1 MKNKLILLTSVLIG
15 IIAFWLSKAY
25 LDNEYDK
32 LYGRFQTIEVVGV
45 KNTLPAGTVLKRE
58 DLQPMK
64 VPDVGQSPVRAED
77 VNRVIGRRIFYRV
90 DEGKALLWSN
100 VDAPRLSGSEFAR
113 KITEGKRALSI
124 NLSGASA
131 VSGLV
136 QPNDHV
142 DLIGTFTFPDPLD
155 SLQTQTKTLTLLQN
169 VLVLATGTQYGQYT
183 TASAGGYS
191 TVTFELTPEE
201 VEIVVFAQQ
210 ERGQLYTS
218 LRNPDDIVIDDR
230 QLPSV
235 NFSYL
240 EGVIQEL
247 NDMRIRS
254 QKNQE

>member
-15 IIAFWLSKAY
+15 IVAFWLSAEY
-25 LDNEYDK
+25 LKNEQER
-32 LYGRFQTIEVVGV
+32 LYGRFQEINVLVV
-45 KNTLPAGTVLKRE
+45 KETLPQGSVLKPD
-58 DLQPMK
+58 DLVERK
-64 VPDVGQSPVRAED
+64 VWDVGQNPVRAEERK
-77 VNRVIGRRIFYRV
+77 RVIGRKIFYRV
-90 DEGKALLWSN
+90 DEGKTLLWSN
-100 VDAPRLSGSEFAR
+100 IDAPRLGASEFAR

-142 DLIGTFTFPDPLD
+142 DLLGTFTFPDPQNP
-155 SLQTQTKTLTLLQN
+155 LQTETVTMTLLQN
-169 VLVLATGTQYGQYT
+169 VLVLATGTQYGQSS

-218 LRNPDDIVIDDR
+218 LRNPQDIVSDYR

-235 NFSYL
+235 NFNYL
-240 EGVIQEL
+240 NGVRQDL
-247 NDMRIRS
+247 NEARRNTRDR
-254 QKNQE
+254 

>member
-15 IIAFWLSKAY
+15 IVAFWLSKAY
-25 LDNEYDK
+25 LDNEYNR
-32 LYGRFQTIEVVGV
+32 LYGAFQTIEVVGV
-45 KNTLPAGTVLKRE
+45 RKTLPAGTVLKKD
-58 DLQPMK
+58 DLKPMK
-64 VPDVGQSPVRAED
+64 VLDVGQNPVRAEE
-77 VNRVIGRRIFYRV
+77 VNRVIDRKIFYRV
-90 DEGKALLWSN
+90 DEGKTLLWSN
-100 VDAPRLSGSEFAR
+100 VDAPRLGGSEFAS

-142 DLIGTFTFPDPLD
+142 DLLGTFTFPDPQNP
-155 SLQTQTKTLTLLQN
+155 LQTETVTMTLLQN
-169 VLVLATGTQYGQYT
+169 VLVLATGTQYGQSS

-218 LRNPDDIVIDDR
+218 LRNPEDIVSDYR
-230 QLPSV
+230 LLPSV
-235 NFSYL
+235 NFNYL
-240 EGVIQEL
+240 NGVRQDL
-247 NDMRIRS
+247 NEARRNTRDR
-254 QKNQE
+254 